1 MGVCIFAVNELVYA
15 VSKNSVNE
23 ILLYKSV
30 AWIWAMHIVR
40 RLDYFH
46 SQKLQAK
53 ERNPN
58 CYRVVCKHNFLLGTN
73 NDSSGRANTFRTL
86 LFQNAYLAKSVTIKD
101 CCLKSWVFCAFPCW
115 NISEFLP
122 NGDLS
127 IWWDFFFVK
136 KSVAWGDCEILC
148 PRTKSL
154 ELLWSNSLFLKSAF
168 CQHYFLGRGLLALSV
183 H

>member
-1 MGVCIFAVNELVYA
+1 
-15 VSKNSVNE
+15 
-23 ILLYKSV
+23 
-30 AWIWAMHIVR
+30 MHIVR

-101 CCLKSWVFCAFPCW
+101 CCLKS
-115 NISEFLP
+115 S
-122 NGDLS
+122 G
-127 IWWDFFFVK
+127 FFVRFR
-136 KSVAWGDCEILC
+136 VEISQNFSQMETCLFGEIF
-148 PRTKSL
+148 SL
-154 ELLWSNSLFLKSAF
+154 
-168 CQHYFLGRGLLALSV
+168 
-183 H
+183 